1 MALSI
6 NITSQSVEYS
16 TGGSIPT
23 TQNLTL
29 SISTS
34 EYNYNSYKLYYF
46 INNGCLFVSFFV
58 FLEHFFLFG
67 VLLMYDLF

>member
-23 TQNLTL
+23 TQNLIL
-29 SISTS
+29 NPGKYLIQ
-34 EYNYNSYKLYYF
+34 YSYA
-46 INNGCLFVSFFV
+46 
-58 FLEHFFLFG
+58 
-67 VLLMYDLF
+67 